1 MASRVADH
9 EVPAAADRVAG
20 SQIWKVGAVAALA
33 TAVVNVVILLTAK
46 AAGAEFFVP
55 DMQGRIVEV
64 GIVQVALM
72 SIVPLM
78 LGAAAAA
85 LAARLSVSLRWV
97 QGAAVVLTL
106 LSFISPLALDSPV
119 STKLVLSAMHV
130 VAGIAFVAGVERV
143 NQAAAS
149 YPH

>member
-1 MASRVADH
+1 MAG
-9 EVPAAADRVAG
+9 RVAG
-20 SQIWKVGAVAALA
+20 NDVQAGVIRVPGSQVWKVGAVAALA
-33 TAVVNVVILLTAK
+33 TAAVNIVILLAAK
-46 AAGAEFFVP
+46 AAGVEFFVP
-55 DMQGRIVEV
+55 DMQGRVVEV
-64 GIVQVALM
+64 GIGQVGLM
-72 SIVPLM
+72 SVFPLL
-78 LGAAAAA
+78 LGTAAAA
-85 LAARLSVSLRWV
+85 LAARFSVSLRWV

-143 NQAAAS
+143 NQAAGS

>member
-1 MASRVADH
+1 MASRVAGN
-9 EVPAAADRVAG
+9 EVSNRVAG
-20 SQIWKVGAVAALA
+20 SQIWKVGAVTALA
-33 TAVVNVVILLTAK
+33 AAVVNGVILLTAK
-46 AAGAEFFVP
+46 AAGLEFFAP

-64 GIVQVALM
+64 GVGQVALM
-72 SIVPLM
+72 SVFPLM
-78 LGAAAAA
+78 LGTATAA
-85 LAARLSVSLRWV
+85 LAARFSVSLRWV

-130 VAGIAFVAGVERV
+130 VAGISFVAGIERLH
-143 NQAAAS
+143 QAGSS